1 MPRANIYLDV
11 KEDDKIIL
19 FSKKWNIS
27 KEETIKKIIKEFENK
42 N

>member
-19 FSKKWNIS
+19 FSKKWNIN
-27 KEETIKKIIKEFENK
+27 KEETIKKIIKDFEERN
-42 N
+42 